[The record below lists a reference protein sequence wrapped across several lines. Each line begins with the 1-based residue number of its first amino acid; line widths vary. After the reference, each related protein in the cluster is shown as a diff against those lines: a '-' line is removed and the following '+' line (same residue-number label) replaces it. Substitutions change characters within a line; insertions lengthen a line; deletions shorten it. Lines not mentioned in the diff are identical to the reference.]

1 MFEDIGKTLIF
12 FGSILII
19 FGILIVLLSKF
30 GGSIPLGRLPG
41 DIYVKRDNFVFFF
54 PLTTSILISVLLSLF
69 LILLTIL
76 SRKQ

>member
-19 FGILIVLLSKF
+19 FGILIILLSKF

-54 PLTTSILISVLLSLF
+54 PLTTSILISVLLSLLF
-69 LILLTIL
+69 FVITVL

>member
-19 FGILIVLLSKF
+19 FGILIILLSKF